1 MTTVWI
7 VISVSSA
14 TAVVGFV
21 LGLLVAWGSTR
32 RQRNATD
39 ATAQSMEATQ
49 SSIRDQAESINNRLS
64 EFQRTVADLRSD
76 TADQSGRID
85 TELQRVASEAGKL
98 NAILSS
104 PNVRGDWGEHHAE
117 DVLRAAGFQEGVN
130 YTKKM
135 KQPGGEE
142 PDFTFHMPNGLRLH
156 MDVKL
161 PTTNYQRVIE
171 ASDERPRKKARQ
183 AFVRN
188 VDDMVRGIRGYADL
202 EDSIEVVLMLIPNES
217 VYAFVHEAD
226 PRAVGKALR
235 HRVVLCSPLTL
246 FSVLA
251 IIRRAIENFQLE
263 RRSGEILR
271 CLDAFREEWDTFTKH
286 LDKTSSQFKS
296 FKRSWDEL
304 TGVRRDELQD
314 PVDRIRAYG
323 FDKTEPLAP
332 GASQPDAA
340 ADALAGSD
348 EGRSQEG
355 AGVPGARPSGR
366 R

>member
-1 MTTVWI
+1 MTTVSI
-7 VISVSSA
+7 VITVSTA

-21 LGLLVAWGSTR
+21 LGLLVAWGPIR
-32 RQRNATD
+32 RQQNATD
-39 ATAQSMEATQ
+39 ATAQRMEAT
-49 SSIRDQAESINNRLS
+49 STSFKDQAESINNRLN

-76 TADQSGRID
+76 TADQTGRID
-85 TELQRVASEAGKL
+85 TELQRVAQEAGKL
-98 NAILSS
+98 NAILAN
-104 PNVRGDWGEHHAE
+104 PNARGDWGEHQAE

-142 PDFTFHMPNGLRLH
+142 PDFTFHMPNGLKLH

-171 ASDERPRKKARQ
+171 ASDERQRKKAQ
-183 AFVRN
+183 KDFVRN

-217 VYAFVHEAD
+217 VYAFMHEAD
-226 PRAVGKALR
+226 RRAVGKALR

-263 RRSGEILR
+263 KRSGEILR
-271 CLDAFREEWDTFTKH
+271 CLDAFREEWDTFTEH
-286 LDKTSSQFKS
+286 LDKTSSQFKV
-296 FKRSWDEL
+296 FKKSWDEL
-304 TGVRRDELQD
+304 TGIRRDELQD
-314 PVDRIRAYG
+314 PVDRIRAYS
-323 FDKTEPLAP
+323 FDKTEPLAQ

-340 ADALAGSD
+340 IELLVDSAED
-348 EGRSQEG
+348 RSQGG
-355 AGVPGARPSGR
+355 ADGAAAHL
-366 R
+366 